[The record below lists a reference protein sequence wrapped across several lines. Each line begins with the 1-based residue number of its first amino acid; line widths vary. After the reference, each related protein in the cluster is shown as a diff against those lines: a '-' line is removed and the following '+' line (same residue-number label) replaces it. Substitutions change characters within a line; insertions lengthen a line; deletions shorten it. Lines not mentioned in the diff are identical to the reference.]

1 MSNEETQ
8 HGTPAEDDMDMDWDS
23 GDDIDPNDPIG
34 DFIDRIE
41 TTGSQAF
48 DNIPHDLYSHMGTI
62 SLIWRMGFAEE
73 VIVHCPETVKQSLAF
88 RNELI
93 EYSNSKTMTKER
105 FLEMVDDEGYVAFYK
120 MHPDLLAQKEWIETL
135 CEMGYQSE
143 MMEHYPQSLTSN
155 AEFMQQ
161 LAQYN
166 TVFKTVQVKALF
178 HKKETPEDGDENV
191 WGQRESHEHFR
202 ATLTIDEKTFLFD
215 KHVHFRPLHDTDEVV
230 MNVRFFL
237 NEHLVAESTIC
248 IDEESHIYKD
258 KAFMLLKRFKL
269 MEANAPKVDSYQ
281 INLYQKDWDSLF
293 ALQATNGKKIRYS

>member
-8 HGTPAEDDMDMDWDS
+8 HGTPAEDDIDMDWDLS
-23 GDDIDPNDPIG
+23 QDVEPKNPLD
-34 DFIDRIE
+34 DFIDRIN

-48 DNIPHDLYSHMGTI
+48 EDIPHNFYEHPDFVSFV
-62 SLIWRMGFAEE
+62 WRMEFAEE
-73 VIVHCPETVKQSLAF
+73 VIAHCPDTVRQSLKF
-88 RNELI
+88 RSELI
-93 EYSNSKTMTKER
+93 RYDNPDMSTNR
-105 FLEMVDDEGYVAFYK
+105 FLEIIEDEGYCAFYTI
-120 MHPDLLAQKEWIETL
+120 HPDLLAKPEWIATL

-143 MMEHYPQSLTSN
+143 MLEHYPQSLSSS
-155 AEFMQQ
+155 AEFIQQ

-166 TVFKTVQVKALF
+166 TVVKTVQVKTLF

-230 MNVRFFL
+230 MNVYFFL

-269 MEANAPKVDSYQ
+269 MEANAPKVESYQ